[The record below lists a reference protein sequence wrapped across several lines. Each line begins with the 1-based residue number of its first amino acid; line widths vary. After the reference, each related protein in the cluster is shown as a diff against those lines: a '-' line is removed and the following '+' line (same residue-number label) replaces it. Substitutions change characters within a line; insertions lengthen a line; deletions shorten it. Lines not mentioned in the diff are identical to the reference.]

1 VTEEEDVVNFVE
13 EEGFVEEEVLL
24 LLTRKDLI
32 LGLFMVVSVDSL

>member
-1 VTEEEDVVNFVE
+1 MTEEEDVVNFVE